1 MNIWPFSKNFS
12 HDADEM
18 TRLYAKHRLN
28 LILARCI
35 EDHVVKGGFILL
47 IEGFRHQETSLCC
60 LVLLHK

>member
-1 MNIWPFSKNFS
+1 MNIGPFSENFS
-12 HDADEM
+12 HDADEL
-18 TRLYAKHRLN
+18 TRLDAKHGLN

-35 EDHVVKGGFILL
+35 EDHIVKGGFILL